1 MLTPKTNCA
10 GNHWTRTIAAPIG
23 RLSYDAMGGA
33 LTESSP
39 RRVDNRHVSSASATG
54 PTLQEV
60 HMGKYVFA
68 WLLGVP
74 AFVLVIVYML
84 AH

>member
-10 GNHWTRTIAAPIG
+10 GSRWTRAIAAPIG

-39 RRVDNRHVSSASATG
+39 RRVDNRHVSSVQRPA
-54 PTLQEV
+54 TLQEV